1 MIHVTTLLKPKQN
14 HVTALGLTLFILSIL
29 RSDLKTTYL
38 YQKYTVNCVSLFISS
53 FKRKKYKIRILI
65 ELLS

>member
-14 HVTALGLTLFILSIL
+14 HVTALGLTLFILSVL